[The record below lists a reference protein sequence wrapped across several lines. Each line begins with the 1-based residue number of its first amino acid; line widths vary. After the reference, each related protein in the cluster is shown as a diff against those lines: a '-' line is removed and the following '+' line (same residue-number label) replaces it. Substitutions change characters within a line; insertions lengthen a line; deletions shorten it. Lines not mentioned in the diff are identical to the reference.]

1 MKCHYCHTNP
11 GTKKNLLWCG
21 FRDGDTGELVCW
33 QCRRK
38 HYRAKA
44 QTEFADMYSEMPV
57 MTFTPQLRLAI

>member
-1 MKCHYCHTNP
+1 MKCTYCHTNP
-11 GTKKNLLWCG
+11 GAKKNLLWCG

-38 HYRAKA
+38 HYRAKEVA
-44 QTEFADMYSEMPV
+44 GLGGLYSELPV